1 MHLFQRIAAQPT
13 PRANSAGRLSARWAL
28 ALLLAGTV
36 LAAAAQPREVRRGD
50 LVLRSSTVASE
61 RIDAATAARHGIEPA
76 ANRAVLNVVLLRGPK
91 RDTVAADVTAMS
103 RNLAGVRRTIDL
115 KEVRENDRVSYVGSY
130 EFLPTE
136 VLDFEITAKPL
147 GPQEARPL
155 TLSYQER
162 MWQTR

>member
-1 MHLFQRIAAQPT
+1 
-13 PRANSAGRLSARWAL
+13 
-28 ALLLAGTV
+28 
-36 LAAAAQPREVRRGD
+36 
-50 LVLRSSTVASE
+50 
-61 RIDAATAARHGIEPA
+61 
-76 ANRAVLNVVLLRGPK
+76 VLNVVLLRGPK

-130 EFLPTE
+130 EFLPKE